1 MPRGKGVKIKKVL
14 PKGTTKED
22 VDNLNGMFD
31 QLTGVKDADP
41 EIIIPKFVELKNNIR
56 RLHKVYN
63 ILMEFKEFQRIFP
76 EYQPQL
82 KQTKDFFANLMNA
95 HNIDEKNIE
104 TEEKFFDMDG
114 AEVNKL
120 YGALKDSEEV
130 KSLVVASANLN
141 HFKKYLYDEKNLKD
155 TFIKKE
161 PGVNFTPVPFC
172 MLNLKRIWTS
182 DNCNAF
188 VKKFLLTILHK
199 TYVIG
204 YSIYDNI
211 TSPNI
216 DIKKFSGVLV
226 ESIKTI
232 RKQVPRCDKAFD
244 MISDSVS
251 MLENNFKGY
260 YKTSIEASNP
270 SLIIESFIVDVSLK
284 QKTNATVTTQF
295 RRIIM
300 FMKKKSQGNND
311 PRVKKL
317 FSILNSQFKTMEQ
330 NTPGYKRETDD
341 ATGTTSETPPEP
353 KKKSDTKKPS

>member
-1 MPRGKGVKIKKVL
+1 MPRGKGVRIKKTL
-14 PKGTTKED
+14 PKGTTQED

-41 EIIIPKFVELKNNIR
+41 EIIIPKFVELKNMIR
-56 RLHKVYN
+56 RLYKVYGV
-63 ILMEFKEFQRIFP
+63 LMEFKEFQKIFP

-82 KQTKDFFANLMNA
+82 KQTSEFFIKLMDTY
-95 HNIDEKNIE
+95 NIDEKTVE
-104 TEEKFFDMDG
+104 TEDKFEDMSG
-114 AEVNKL
+114 EEVNKM

-130 KSLVVASANLN
+130 KSLIVASANLN
-141 HFKKYLYDEKNLKD
+141 HFKKDLYDEKDLKD

-161 PGVNFTPVPFC
+161 PGVSFTPIPFC
-172 MLNLKRIWTS
+172 KLDLKRIWAS
-182 DNCNAF
+182 DSGSAF

-199 TYVIG
+199 TYTIG
-204 YSIYDNI
+204 FSIYDNI

-216 DIKKFSGVLV
+216 DIKKFSNVLV

-244 MISDSVS
+244 MIAESVS

-260 YKTSIEASNP
+260 YKTSVEASNP
-270 SLIIESFIVDVSLK
+270 SLIIESFIVDVSMK
-284 QKTNATVTTQF
+284 QKTNATITTQF

-317 FSILNSQFKTMEQ
+317 FGILNSQFKTMES
-330 NTPGYKRETDD
+330 NTPGYTREEEPDKTPAD
-341 ATGTTSETPPEP
+341 AEV
-353 KKKSDTKKPS
+353 KS